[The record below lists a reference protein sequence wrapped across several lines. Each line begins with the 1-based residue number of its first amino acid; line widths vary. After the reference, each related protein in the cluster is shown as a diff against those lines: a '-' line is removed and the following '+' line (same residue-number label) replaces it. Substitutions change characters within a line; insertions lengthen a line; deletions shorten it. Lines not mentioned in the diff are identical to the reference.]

1 MSSKLCL
8 SVCRYLSVCLSVCLS
23 VSHSL
28 THSLTHSFIHSLT
41 HSLSV
46 CMKRPSFSLNNKGW
60 YGMYVRR
67 SRRWANAQ
75 NVNYTPNLTGEK
87 HTIPTLADQTH
98 IQLTCQRRKTQ
109 FIFKTSLPVFF
120 PFNTE
125 ESAYLQKACGD
136 TRFTLGIIFLSNT
149 LATYK

>member
-8 SVCRYLSVCLSVCLS
+8 SVCRYLYVSLSVCLSVCLS
-23 VSHSL
+23 L
-28 THSLTHSFIHSLT
+28 THSLIHSLT

-67 SRRWANAQ
+67 SRRRANAR
-75 NVNYTPNLTGEK
+75 NVSYTPNLTGEK
-87 HTIPTLADQTH
+87 HTIPTFADQTH